1 MKPVVFLFALL
12 TTLAFAHAAE
22 AGAAMVPF
30 VVPDS
35 SAEQITV
42 PFAAQAST
50 ASVDSMVTEP
60 AEPAMAPDSAVVQ
73 PADPDSLKYYEVEA
87 FKYRQEQKHKHAV
100 SKVLTWVAVG
110 VGVAG
115 MGTLAAGFMLEDED
129 QGKICR
135 GVGGG
140 ILLGALVTMGFSFG
154 FDLSA
159 EGLRVKAHYYDQK
172 LADYKRRHSALNPE

>member
-50 ASVDSMVTEP
+50 ASADSMVTEP

-100 SKVLTWVAVG
+100 TWVAVC
-110 VGVAG
+110 VALREWG
-115 MGTLAAGFMLEDED
+115 LSLPGSCSRTRTRAKFAAVLAAAFFWVPL
-129 QGKICR
+129 
-135 GVGGG
+135 
-140 ILLGALVTMGFSFG
+140 
-154 FDLSA
+154 
-159 EGLRVKAHYYDQK
+159 
-172 LADYKRRHSALNPE
+172 